1 MKILKNN
8 KGMTLVEA
16 LIAVVITS
24 IILTTLF
31 SFLNVVNRQYTKANR
46 EVSVQNEVQT
56 MMMQL
61 ENIIIDAEVDVA
73 VDGNKLYVL
82 NEESFSVIGY
92 NGTDQYLYYYQLSAS
107 STSDN
112 YKNASDRSAK
122 LSAAKVDDT
131 IIVNDTTLPGYLFA
145 ENVSAFSPVPHF
157 SSTENYVSL
166 ILELNKEGVVYRST
180 KNVFLR
186 NQIVEPTPGASVTP
200 TPTPTPVP

>member
-166 ILELNKEGVVYRST
+166 ILELNKR
-180 KNVFLR
+180 
-186 NQIVEPTPGASVTP
+186 
-200 TPTPTPVP
+200 